1 MENKVPTEEEKR
13 KIYDYLKKYG
23 AEVFFEEI
31 MGKPWEVEFFLENAE
46 EDIPVSRAT
55 VRMLLDTK

>member
-46 EDIPVSRAT
+46 EDIPTNELAVW
-55 VRMLLDTK
+55 MLLNTK